1 MLDTTPSLDLERL
14 QLSPHDVERR
24 KAFVGLKADDVER
37 IRSIKDLFLP
47 NADRYIAVFFDH
59 LAGIEEAARLSG
71 NYRTLEEAQRL
82 EHEHL
87 IAMMQGDYG
96 RDYMEQRVRLGM
108 LYSRAGLDVRI
119 LLGAFHV
126 LMRALGTEIMKH
138 FAKDPLQG
146 FDAFISVK
154 KIGFLDIGLTVDVLI
169 AERERIIS
177 VQQDAI
183 RELSTPVLQV
193 RDRLLILPI
202 IGIIDSM
209 RAKQLTDDLLHS
221 IRANRARIVVM
232 DITGVAAVD
241 SKIANH
247 LIQTVA
253 AARLM
258 GASIIVTGLSADVAQ
273 ALVGLGVDLSSIRT
287 MNDLQGGL
295 EEAERQ
301 LGYKIVRLENSPPAL
316 EQA

>member
-1 MLDTTPSLDLERL
+1 MLDAAFPLDLERL

-24 KAFVGLKADDVER
+24 KAFVGLQPEDVER
-37 IRSIKDLFLP
+37 IRSIQDIFLP
-47 NADRYIAVFFDH
+47 NADRYIAAFFDH
-59 LAGIEEAARLSG
+59 LAGIEEATRLSG
-71 NYRTLEEAQRL
+71 NYHTLEEAKRL

-126 LMRALGTEIMKH
+126 LLRSLGAEVMKH
-138 FAKDPLQG
+138 FAKDPTNG
-146 FDAFISVK
+146 FNAFISVK

-169 AERERIIS
+169 AERERVIS
-177 VQQDAI
+177 LQQDAI

-202 IGIIDSM
+202 IGVIDSL

-241 SKIANH
+241 SKVANH
-247 LIQTVA
+247 FIQTVA

-258 GASIIVTGLSADVAQ
+258 GANVIVTGLSAEVAQ

-301 LGYKIVRLENSPPAL
+301 LGYKIVRIDNSAL
-316 EQA
+316 AIPQT

>member
-1 MLDTTPSLDLERL
+1 MLDPSFPLDLERL

-24 KAFVGLKADDVER
+24 KAFVDLQPEDVAR
-37 IRSIKDLFLP
+37 IRSIQDIFLP
-47 NADRYIAVFFDH
+47 NADRYVAAFFDH
-59 LAGIEEAARLSG
+59 LAGIAETARLSG
-71 NYRTLEEAQRL
+71 SHSALEEAKRL

-87 IAMMQGDYG
+87 VAMMQGDYG

-108 LYSRAGLDVRI
+108 LYSRAGLDARI

-126 LMRALGTEIMKH
+126 LMRALGAEIMKH
-138 FAKDPLQG
+138 FAKDPTKG
-146 FDAFISVK
+146 FFISVK

-169 AERERIIS
+169 AERERVIS

-202 IGIIDSM
+202 IGVIDSM
-209 RAKQLTDDLLHS
+209 RAKQLTDDLLHA

-241 SKIANH
+241 SKVANH
-247 LIQTVA
+247 FIQTVA

-258 GASIIVTGLSADVAQ
+258 GANVIVTGLSADVAQ

-301 LGYKIVRLENSPPAL
+301 LGYRIVRIDNNAL
-316 EQA
+316 VVEQT

>member
-1 MLDTTPSLDLERL
+1 MLDGPFPLDLERL

-24 KAFVGLKADDVER
+24 KAFVGLQPDDVTR
-37 IRSIKDLFLP
+37 ITSIKDIFLP
-47 NADRYIAVFFDH
+47 NADRYITTFFDH
-59 LAGIEEAARLSG
+59 LARIEETSRLF
-71 NYRTLEEAQRL
+71 NRNTLEEAKRL

-87 IAMMQGDYG
+87 IAMMQGEYG

-108 LYSRAGLDVRI
+108 LYSRAGLDVRV

-126 LMRALGTEIMKH
+126 LMRALGAEVMKH
-138 FAKDPLQG
+138 FASEPTKG
-146 FDAFISVK
+146 FDAFISIK
-154 KIGFLDIGLTVDVLI
+154 KIGFLDIGLIVDVLI
-169 AERERIIS
+169 AERERVIN

-202 IGIIDSM
+202 IGVIDSM

-241 SKIANH
+241 SKVANH

-258 GASIIVTGLSADVAQ
+258 GANVIVTGLSADVAQ

-301 LGYKIVRLENSPPAL
+301 LGYKIVRTDNNAL
-316 EQA
+316 AFEQV

>member
-1 MLDTTPSLDLERL
+1 MLDSSFPLDLERL

-24 KAFVGLKADDVER
+24 KAFVGLEPDDVAR
-37 IRSIKDLFLP
+37 IRSIQDIFLP
-47 NADRYIAVFFDH
+47 NADRYVAAFFDH
-59 LAGIEEAARLSG
+59 LAGITETSRLSG
-71 NYRTLEEAQRL
+71 NYGTLEEAKRL

-87 IAMMQGDYG
+87 IAMMLGDYG

-138 FAKDPLQG
+138 FAKDPARG
-146 FDAFISVK
+146 FDTFMSVK
-154 KIGFLDIGLTVDVLI
+154 KIGFLDIGLVVDVLI

-202 IGIIDSM
+202 IGVIDSM
-209 RAKQLTDDLLHS
+209 RAKQLTDELLHS

-241 SKIANH
+241 SKVANH

-258 GASIIVTGLSADVAQ
+258 GANVIVTGLSADVAQ
-273 ALVGLGVDLSSIRT
+273 ALVSLGVDLSSIRT

-301 LGYKIVRLENSPPAL
+301 LGYRIVRTDNSAL
-316 EQA
+316 AFEQA

>member
-1 MLDTTPSLDLERL
+1 MLDASFPLDLERL
-14 QLSPHDVERR
+14 QLSPHDIERR
-24 KAFVGLKADDVER
+24 KAFVDLQPEDVAR
-37 IRSIKDLFLP
+37 VRSIQNIFLP

-59 LAGIEEAARLSG
+59 LAGIEEASGLSG
-71 NYRTLEEAQRL
+71 NYTALEEAKRL

-87 IAMMQGDYG
+87 IAMMLGVYG

-108 LYSRAGLDVRI
+108 LYSRAGLEVRVF
-119 LLGAFHV
+119 LGAFDV
-126 LMRALGTEIMKH
+126 LMRTLGEEVMKH
-138 FAKDPLQG
+138 FAKDTSKG
-146 FDAFISVK
+146 FDAFMSVK

-169 AERERIIS
+169 AERERVIS

-202 IGIIDSM
+202 IGVIDSM

-241 SKIANH
+241 SKVANH

-258 GASIIVTGLSADVAQ
+258 GSDVIVTGLSADVAQ

-301 LGYKIVRLENSPPAL
+301 LGYKIVRLDNSALTIEPA
-316 EQA
+316 